1 MNLPSISLWDVVLME
16 AVIAQPKP
24 RWRARLIELV
34 AVLLIIGLLAACF
47 IKGTGVKTWLVRLV
61 YPAYKLRPSIL
72 ASNPAD
78 SSSNVPL
85 DAFIAC
91 EVRLPND
98 GRSVDPHTLPPN
110 VPDSVR
116 LVRFGDRRVV
126 PANVNTTGG
135 GDAIVLQPLAPLE
148 PNTQY
153 SFEVTPGVADTG
165 GAPFQYYSAR
175 FTTVAS
181 AKSETYPAAFSK
193 TPLPI
198 PYNGPQPQIFTCVTI
213 GPDHQLYLTSFDGRI
228 LRFAINPDGTVS
240 SPTIIN
246 TVITSNAGPRLI
258 TGIAFDP
265 ASTESNLVMW
275 VSHGQLGTEGSTD
288 WTGKISRMSGTDFS
302 EYQDIIINLPRAT
315 KDHLNNQPVF
325 GPDGALYFLQASN
338 TAMGAPDHVW
348 GWRPE
353 RLLGAAMLRLDVS
366 KLNSARLPLDVK
378 TNEGGVYDPFAPGA
392 PLTIYATGI
401 RNGFDL
407 LFHSNG
413 HLYAPINGSAAGG
426 NTPAS
431 TAASANARRIDTGRP
446 YSGPA
451 VPGLQA
457 VQQTEDDT
465 LLDVVQGAYYG
476 HPNPL
481 RGEIVLNGGN
491 PTAGVDEHEV
501 TAYPVGTLPDANYR
515 RCAYNF
521 GAHLAPTG
529 IIEYKAAGIL
539 AKKMLITRYSG
550 GDDIIV
556 LTPNGDGAISEAMTG
571 IDGLTG
577 FKDPLDLVEDTR
589 TGNIYVVDSAAMPLK
604 LLRPIHDGVSKCVYR
619 QIIPQP
625 SAHVSAK

>member
-1 MNLPSISLWDVVLME
+1 ME
-16 AVIAQPKP
+16 AVAAQPKP

-34 AVLLIIGLLAACF
+34 AVLVIASLLVACF
-47 IKGTGVKTWLVRLV
+47 IKGQGVKTWLVRLI
-61 YPAYKLRPSIL
+61 YPAYKMRPSIL

-78 SSSNVPL
+78 SASNVPL
-85 DAFIAC
+85 DIFIAC

-98 GRSVDPHTLPPN
+98 GRSVDPHTLPPD

-126 PANVNTTGG
+126 PSNVNTTGG
-135 GDAIVLQPLAPLE
+135 GDAIVLQPLEPLE

-153 SFEVTPGVADTG
+153 SFEVTPGVTDTSG
-165 GAPFQYYSAR
+165 SPFLYYSAR

-181 AKSETYPAAFSK
+181 TKAETYPAAFTK
-193 TPLPI
+193 VPLAI
-198 PYNGPQPQIFTCVTI
+198 PRNGQQPQIFTCVTI

-228 LRFAINPDGTVS
+228 FRFAINQDGTIS
-240 SPTIIN
+240 TPTILN
-246 TVITSNAGPRLI
+246 TVLTNNGGPRLI
-258 TGIAFDP
+258 TGITFDP
-265 ASTESNLVMW
+265 ASTDASLILW
-275 VSHGQLGTEGSTD
+275 VSHGQLGTEGSAD
-288 WTGKISRMSGTDFS
+288 WTGKISRISGTDLS
-302 EYQDIIINLPRAT
+302 EYQDVVINLPRGT

-325 GPDGALYFLQASN
+325 GPDGALYFSQASN

-366 KLNSARLPLDVK
+366 KLNSSKLPLDVK
-378 TNEGGVYDPFAPGA
+378 TDEGGSYDPFASSA

-431 TAASANARRIDTGRP
+431 TSAPANARRVDTGKP

-457 VQQTEDDT
+457 VKQTEDDT
-465 LLDVVQGAYYG
+465 LLDVVRGAYYG

-481 RGEIVLNGGN
+481 RAEFVLNGGN

-501 TAYPVGTLPDANYR
+501 AAYPVGTLPDANYR
-515 RCAYNF
+515 RCTYNF

-529 IIEYKAAGIL
+529 IIEYKSAGTL
-539 AKKMLITRYSG
+539 QKKMLVTRYSG

-556 LTPNGDGAISEAMTG
+556 LTPGGDGAISEAMTG
-571 IDGLTG
+571 IDGLTS
-577 FKDPLDLVEDTR
+577 FKDPLDLVEDSS
-589 TGNIYVVDSAAMPLK
+589 TGNLYVIDSGATPLT
-604 LLRPIHDGVSKCVYR
+604 LLRPVRDGVSKRVYR
-619 QIIPQP
+619 QTVPQP
-625 SAHVSAK
+625 AAHASVK